1 MGIEPTYVT
10 FEQAKHLKE
19 KGFDVPTM
27 KFYYLNDKRGWFKN
41 GELGEGFDDE
51 YWGNNTNL
59 NWNRDG
65 LLPFKPFSECM
76 SAPEQWQIVEWL
88 RVNHAIWIE
97 VRRTSHFNEI
107 RYQSYINEKYLSGDM
122 GGYVSH
128 TTPQEA
134 YSAAFDYVLN
144 NKLT

>member
-59 NWNRDG
+59 NWNR
-65 LLPFKPFSECM
+65 
-76 SAPEQWQIVEWL
+76 
-88 RVNHAIWIE
+88 
-97 VRRTSHFNEI
+97 
-107 RYQSYINEKYLSGDM
+107 
-122 GGYVSH
+122 
-128 TTPQEA
+128 
-134 YSAAFDYVLN
+134 
-144 NKLT
+144 